1 MKDPVSRYDA
11 IIVGAGFSG
20 LYQLHLLRD
29 KLNLRCLLI
38 EGGDGVGGTWYWNRY
53 PGARCDSPSHSYSYY
68 FSEDLIKKWTWT
80 ERYPGQPEIES
91 YLNFVADELDLKT
104 DICFGKTVNQCK
116 YIQDQNYWH
125 VTTIDGSEFQTK
137 YLIAAVGCLSM
148 SNKPVIKGI
157 ETFTGSIFH
166 TGNWPKEDINFFGKT
181 VAVIGTGASAIQ
193 AIPLI
198 AEQAEKL
205 TVFQRTPNYSVPAC
219 NHKLSAATSKKYK
232 KSGALPWR
240 LCKPQGTDFPGWK
253 EINP

>member
-1 MKDPVSRYDA
+1 MA
-11 IIVGAGFSG
+11 AE
-20 LYQLHLLRD
+20 Q
-29 KLNLRCLLI
+29 
-38 EGGDGVGGTWYWNRY
+38 YWNRY

-68 FSEDLIKKWTWT
+68 FFEDLIKKWTWT

-137 YLIAAVGCLSM
+137 YLIAAVGCLSI

-157 ETFTGSIFH
+157 ENFTGSIFH

-181 VAVIGTGASAIQ
+181 VAVIGTGARLS
-193 AIPLI
+193 
-198 AEQAEKL
+198 
-205 TVFQRTPNYSVPAC
+205 
-219 NHKLSAATSKKYK
+219 KLS
-232 KSGALPWR
+232 R
-240 LCKPQGTDFPGWK
+240 
-253 EINP
+253 